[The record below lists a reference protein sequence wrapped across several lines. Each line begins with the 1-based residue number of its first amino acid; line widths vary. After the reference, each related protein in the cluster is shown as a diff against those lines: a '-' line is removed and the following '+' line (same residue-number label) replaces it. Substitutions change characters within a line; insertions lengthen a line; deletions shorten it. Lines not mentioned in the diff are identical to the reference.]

1 MTSKK
6 GWKRMQQLPD
16 WMYHAIEESLTCQ
29 FTSVAA
35 NGTPAGLPV
44 ILNHFDPDAGTL
56 IISSPIG
63 MKRLE
68 NVRQHPEVAILF
80 SPVGIGIR
88 EPPHVLLVQGRAEV
102 DETDPE
108 NGWRRY
114 FAGWARRHPP
124 SRENLS
130 KMSQVMPGYVQRA
143 IIRVRPTRFLGWQE
157 GDMQRAPE
165 MMEVNQ

>member
-1 MTSKK
+1 MK
-6 GWKRMQQLPD
+6 QLPD

-35 NGTPAGLPV
+35 NGTPVGLPV
-44 ILNHFDPDAGTL
+44 ILNHFDPDSGTL

-68 NVRQHPEVAILF
+68 NVRRHPEVAMLF
-80 SPVGIGIR
+80 SPVGTGKG
-88 EPPHVLLVQGRAEV
+88 EPSHVLLVQGRAEV

-108 NGWRRY
+108 NEWRRY
-114 FAGWARRHPP
+114 FAGWARRHHP

-130 KMSQVMPGYVQRA
+130 KMSQMMPGYVQRA
-143 IIRVRPTRFLGWQE
+143 IIRVRPTRFLGWPE
-157 GDMQRAPE
+157 GDMQHAPE
-165 MMEVNQ
+165 IVEVNQ